1 MNILYWYYV
10 QSKNCKD
17 IVGNIL
23 KHFCENGI
31 YKNSRILVIQQL
43 LSQVNS
49 FWDINFFLQQICNS
63 LYFQDIINLIEYD
76 DLMSFE
82 DKQFVKTVK
91 APTSSISTIESG
103 IEFKDSKFN
112 SQSSDDVQILIDRLM
127 SENKGHLL
135 IWLQKKLLECCYA
148 KLNASLPKSEN
159 NKIYVVEPVAYHC
172 ISKFNLYSKL

>member
-1 MNILYWYYV
+1 
-10 QSKNCKD
+10 
-17 IVGNIL
+17 
-23 KHFCENGI
+23 
-31 YKNSRILVIQQL
+31 
-43 LSQVNS
+43 
-49 FWDINFFLQQICNS
+49 
-63 LYFQDIINLIEYD
+63 
-76 DLMSFE
+76 MSFE